1 MAALGVRF
9 LLGRWC
15 AGTVLS
21 GRWSERMIR
30 TILKYPDPELEKP
43 CRPVERFDDDLKRLA
58 EDMLETMYAAPG
70 IGLAAPQVGEKIR
83 LIVVDPTAGAEKG
96 HQVVLVN
103 PEICEETGSQRE
115 EEGCL
120 SIPGITAVVERPWRV
135 SVRGRDLEGNP
146 VQVDG
151 EQLLARV
158 LCHEIDHLDG
168 ILYFSRL
175 SPLKRELLKRKIRK
189 LIRAGEW

>member
-1 MAALGVRF
+1 
-9 LLGRWC
+9 
-15 AGTVLS
+15 
-21 GRWSERMIR
+21 MIR
-30 TILKYPDPELEKP
+30 PILKYPDPELEKI
-43 CRPVERFDDDLKRLA
+43 CRPVELFDESLRRLA

-70 IGLAAPQVGEKIR
+70 VGLAAPQVGVKVR

-103 PEICEETGSQRE
+103 PEILEESGSQRE

-120 SIPGITAVVERPWRV
+120 SIPGITAVVERPLGVR
-135 SVRGRDLEGNP
+135 VRGRDLQGKP
-146 VQVDG
+146 VEVEG

-175 SPLKRELLKRKIRK
+175 SPLKRDLLKRKIRK